1 MTAAIVGGLKNNG
14 YEQIMVS
21 NRGQEKLATLVD
33 RYGVTAARSNEE
45 LVSDCD
51 IVILSVKPQILE
63 AVLEPLKG
71 PFIERKPLVISVA
84 AGIRCASL
92 RAWCGDDTSIVRSM
106 PNTPSVIG
114 EGVTGLFAFDGV
126 SENQK
131 SLVNGIFQAI
141 GEIAWVENESDL
153 DLVTALSGSGPAY
166 FMLFVQSMIE
176 AAVKRGMSASAAKT
190 LALQTAR
197 GTAGMIAHSEKE
209 LPQMIED
216 MLLPGGTTEQA
227 VAALRQHGVPSAIE
241 AAVAAASE
249 RAAQLADE
257 LGA

>member
-21 NRGQEKLATLVD
+21 NRGQEKLAALAG
-33 RYGVTAARSNEE
+33 RYGVTAASSNEE
-45 LVSDCD
+45 LVSGCN
-51 IVILSVKPQILE
+51 IVVLAVKPQIME

-71 PFIERKPLVISVA
+71 LFLEHKPLVISVA

-92 RAWCGDDTSIVRSM
+92 RAWCGDHTSIVRSM

-114 EGVTGLFAFDGV
+114 EGVTGLFALDGV
-126 SENQK
+126 SDEQK

-141 GEIAWVENESDL
+141 GETAWVEREAEL
-153 DLVTALSGSGPAY
+153 DLVTAISGSGPAY
-166 FMLFVQSMIE
+166 FMLFIQSMVE
-176 AAVKRGMSASAAKT
+176 AAIKRGMSMSAAKT

-197 GTAGMIAHSEKE
+197 GTAGMIAQSEKD
-209 LPQMIED
+209 LPQMIDD

-227 VAALRQHGVPSAIE
+227 VAALRQHGVPSAID
-241 AAVAAASE
+241 AAVAAASD